1 MLNEI
6 RWLLGFNVI
15 LSIWIGMLANAW
27 KGRNSYGW
35 FAIGLC
41 ISVFGLGLLA
51 ALPKLANAVG
61 NKARSS

>member
-41 ISVFGLGLLA
+41 TSLFGLGLLA
-51 ALPKLANAVG
+51 FLPKLASVGG
-61 NKARSS
+61 NKAGQS